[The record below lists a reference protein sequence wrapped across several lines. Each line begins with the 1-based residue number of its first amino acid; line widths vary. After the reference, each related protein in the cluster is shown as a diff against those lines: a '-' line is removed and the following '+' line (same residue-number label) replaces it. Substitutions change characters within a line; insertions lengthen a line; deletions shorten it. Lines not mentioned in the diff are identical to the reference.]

1 MPVGE
6 DALWPQ
12 NQLNHHH
19 ALHNH
24 FFPCST
30 HSILVNHELIML
42 QITYSKQSTLY
53 PVLSINV
60 IFFINAAAQKYT
72 GK

>member
-1 MPVGE
+1 MPVGK

-12 NQLNHHH
+12 SQLNHHH

-24 FFPCST
+24 IFPLLC
-30 HSILVNHELIML
+30 SILVIHKIIML

-53 PVLSINV
+53 PALSINV
-60 IFFINAAAQKYT
+60 ILFINAVAQKYT
-72 GK
+72 GR